1 MSSEF
6 WSDSEKLGGIADV
19 FENNG
24 LAKKGICKYMKT
36 HGMQID
42 GAEGATHKFLKTK
55 ESKKRRDYVWNDR
68 SEVASHA
75 AGRDANFVEVRQG
88 KELAGL
94 VGTSW
99 DIIPFG

>member
-1 MSSEF
+1 MASGEKI
-6 WSDSEKLGGIADV
+6 EKLGGNADV

-24 LAKKGICKYMKT
+24 LAKKGICKCMKT

-42 GAEGATHKFLKTK
+42 GVEGATHKFLKTK
-55 ESKKRRDYVWNDR
+55 ESKKQRGYVWNDR

-75 AGRDANFVEVRQG
+75 AGRGANSAEVRQR

-94 VGTSW
+94 VGIAW

>member
-1 MSSEF
+1 M
-6 WSDSEKLGGIADV
+6 KILGGNADV

-24 LAKKGICKYMKT
+24 LAKKGICKCMKT

-42 GAEGATHKFLKTK
+42 GVEGATHKFLKTK
-55 ESKKRRDYVWNDR
+55 ESKKRRGYVWNDR

-75 AGRDANFVEVRQG
+75 AGRDANFAEVRQG
-88 KELAGL
+88 KELRGLAGI
-94 VGTSW
+94 SW